1 MREENA
7 LADRILLMVIMIVAY
22 GIGFA
27 LVRWTV
33 GFLVPV
39 RAVPLGLSLVMIF
52 TPPLVCMALEWAS
65 QFWDNT
71 PGAVGT
77 GSLVVVAP
85 MFLSGLLA
93 GAVFLGL
100 RVFGPVVEDGYVGRA
115 EIAPLLLAW
124 GWAAIGLLIVTF
136 ALYRYWPEPQ
146 ARLF

>member
-1 MREENA
+1 
-7 LADRILLMVIMIVAY
+7 LADRIFLMVVMIAAY

-39 RAVPLGLSLVMIF
+39 RAVPLGLSLVMILA
-52 TPPLVCMALEWAS
+52 PPLVCMALEWAS

-85 MFLSGLLA
+85 MFLSGLVA
-93 GAVFLGL
+93 GAVYLGL
-100 RVFGPVVEDGYVGRA
+100 RVVGPAFEGGYLGRDA
-115 EIAPLLLAW
+115 IAPLLAAW
-124 GWAAIGLLIVTF
+124 GWATIGLVIVTF

>member
-1 MREENA
+1 
-7 LADRILLMVIMIVAY
+7 LADRVILMVIMIAAY

-52 TPPLVCMALEWAS
+52 APPLICMALEWAS

-77 GSLVVVAP
+77 GSLVVVLP
-85 MFLSGLLA
+85 MLLSGLVA

-100 RVFGPVVEDGYVGRA
+100 RVFGPAYESGYLGRD
-115 EIAPLLLAW
+115 EIAPLLAVW
-124 GWAAIGLLIVTF
+124 GWATVGLVIVTF

>member
-1 MREENA
+1 
-7 LADRILLMVIMIVAY
+7 LADRIFLMVIMIAAY

-33 GFLVPV
+33 GFFVPV

-52 TPPLVCMALEWAS
+52 APPLVCMALEWVS

-85 MFLSGLLA
+85 MLLSGLLA

-100 RVFGPVVEDGYVGRA
+100 RVFGPAYESGYLGRDD
-115 EIAPLLLAW
+115 IAPLLAAW
-124 GWAAIGLLIVTF
+124 GWAAIGLVIVTF